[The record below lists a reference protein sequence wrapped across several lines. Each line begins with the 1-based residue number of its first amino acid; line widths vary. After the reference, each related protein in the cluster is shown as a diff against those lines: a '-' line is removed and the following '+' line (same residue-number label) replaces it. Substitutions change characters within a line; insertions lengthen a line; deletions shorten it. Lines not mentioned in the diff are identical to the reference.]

1 MGAVEYIATKI
12 GCVPQTLLKWFKRE
26 EVGGGQRDGLTSSE
40 RESNEAPEREFK
52 ELPRTNEILKP
63 TGAFFCPGGA

>member
-12 GCVPQTLLKWFKRE
+12 GCTLQTLLEWFKRE
-26 EVGGGQRDGLTSSE
+26 EVDGGQRDELTSSE

-52 ELPRTNEILKP
+52 ELPRTN
-63 TGAFFCPGGA
+63 